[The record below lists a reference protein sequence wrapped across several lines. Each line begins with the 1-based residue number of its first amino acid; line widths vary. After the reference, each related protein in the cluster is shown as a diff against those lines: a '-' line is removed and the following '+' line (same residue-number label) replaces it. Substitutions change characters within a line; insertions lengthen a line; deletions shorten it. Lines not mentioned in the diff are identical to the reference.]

1 MKSDIIPHTNPG
13 PSQINTIKMMRSLIL
28 VILAIGVLGMLGE
41 LLLMRHYRH
50 DSQWIAVALTLL
62 TGACATVLALLTGA
76 CATVL
81 AFNPNA
87 RMLRAVQL
95 ALLLVVLGS
104 AFGVLEHLK
113 VNYEVAAAT
122 DPALNAVSL
131 VWEAFKGRS
140 PALAPGALAQL
151 GLLGLLF
158 TFRHPNLERS

>member
-41 LLLMRHYRH
+41 LLLIRHYRH

-62 TGACATVLALLTGA
+62 TGACAM
-76 CATVL
+76 VL